1 MEKKITGFRIHSALI
16 IAIFFWAISF
26 IATKVSLD
34 FLPPLFVVFIRL
46 FISSICFL
54 IWMYIKKTRIKYMGR
69 KWLLDMII
77 LSLFGSGLHY
87 SLQTIGLQYTSASN
101 ASLYAVTAPLTITII
116 AIFFLGEKLNIKK
129 FAGIS
134 LALIGVLTVIGFD
147 TILDFDLTGHLLGDL
162 LVFAS
167 ISMWGVFTVLGK
179 KMIKQIGALELTM
192 IITVLGTIYMAPI
205 GIYDLYNSRV
215 NLLNVPIKV
224 WLAVLFLEIT
234 CSFLATLLYFFALQ
248 HRESQK
254 VGVYL
259 YAIPPMTQVFSVIL
273 LGEVIGL
280 SLIAGSIAVLFG
292 VYLTDKG

>member
-1 MEKKITGFRIHSALI
+1 MEKQISGFRIHGALI
-16 IAIFFWAISF
+16 IAVFFWAISF

-34 FLPPLFVVFIRL
+34 FLPPLFVVFARL
-46 FISSICFL
+46 VVSSICFL
-54 IWMYIKKTRIKYMGR
+54 IWLYMKKTKIKYMGG
-69 KWLLDMII
+69 KWLWNMII

-116 AIFFLGEKLNIKK
+116 AIFFLGEKLSIKK
-129 FAGIS
+129 FTGIS

-167 ISMWGVFTVLGK
+167 ISMWGIFTVLGK
-179 KMIKQIGALELTM
+179 KMTKQIGALELTM
-192 IITVLGTIYMAPI
+192 IITVLGTIYMAPV
-205 GIYDLYNSRV
+205 GIYDLYRNQISLS
-215 NLLNVPIKV
+215 NIPMKA
-224 WLAVLFLEIT
+224 WLAVLFLGIT

-259 YAIPPMTQVFSVIL
+259 YTIPPMTQISAAIF

-292 VYLTDKG
+292 VYLTEKG